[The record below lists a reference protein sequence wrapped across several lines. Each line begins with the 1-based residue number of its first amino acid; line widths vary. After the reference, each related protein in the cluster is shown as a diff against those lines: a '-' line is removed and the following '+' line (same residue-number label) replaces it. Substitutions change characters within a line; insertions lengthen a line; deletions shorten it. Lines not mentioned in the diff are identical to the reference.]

1 MYEFRFKEALLKY
14 NVKKSIWNTKS
25 DVVYLSTNIAAN
37 SKHTFTRGKLKF
49 YDYCKTIISCSD
61 ETVADRPRFLKNIYS
76 AIFHYTSESQI
87 NAAVNCTTIYS
98 FYI

>member
-1 MYEFRFKEALLKY
+1 MYAFRFKEALIKY

-25 DVVYLSTNIAAN
+25 DVVYLSTIIAAN

-61 ETVADRPRFLKNIYS
+61 ETVTDRPRFLKNVYS
-76 AIFHYTSESQI
+76 AIFHYASESQI
-87 NAAVNCTTIYS
+87 NAAVNFTIYS
-98 FYI
+98 TYTL